1 MQRLHDLVGR
11 YAASADGAERQRLEG
26 EVWARYGVERAVMV
40 LDSQGFSRR
49 TQRDGLVAA
58 LAAVARLRLLLT
70 PLVAGAGG
78 EVVKL
83 EADNLFAV
91 FPDVPAA
98 LAAARAL
105 RLRLDEAKRLEAQP
119 LDACLGIDS
128 GRILL
133 LPGQELFGDAVNV
146 AAKLGEDVATDGE
159 IWLSGRAYAQV
170 EPRPPA
176 EARALVLSGLEM
188 VAYRLDPG

>member
-1 MQRLHDLVGR
+1 MCSSDL
-11 YAASADGAERQRLEG
+11 G

-133 LPGQELFGDAVNV
+133 LPGLELFGDAVNV